1 MDQSIQ
7 KKFDSIA
14 PMISHTPMVEICYRY
29 RGELRRI
36 FAKAEYYNLTGSI
49 KDRVAFHV
57 LKKAY
62 EQGEIHPGD
71 TIVEATSG
79 NTGIS
84 FSAMGRFLGHPV
96 VIYMP
101 DWMSAER
108 KNLMLSYGA
117 EVRLVSREEGGFLG
131 SIEMTEE
138 LAKKGG
144 VFLPRQFSNEDNTQ
158 THYLTTGEEIVS
170 QLARLGLVPDGVVAG
185 VGTGGTVMGI
195 TRRLRDE
202 NPNAKGFPLEP
213 LSSPTLSTGYKI
225 GSHRIQGISDEFIP
239 ELLKLKELD
248 QVISVDDG
256 DALIM
261 ARMLSQQLG
270 LGVGVSSG
278 ANFVGCVLAQNLLGG
293 ESIMTTTFADDNKK
307 YLSTDYSDPQ
317 KMKEEYLSK
326 DIQLVSAK
334 AYR

>member
-1 MDQSIQ
+1 
-7 KKFDSIA
+7 
-14 PMISHTPMVEICYRY
+14 
-29 RGELRRI
+29 
-36 FAKAEYYNLTGSI
+36 
-49 KDRVAFHV
+49 
-57 LKKAY
+57 
-62 EQGEIHPGD
+62 
-71 TIVEATSG
+71 
-79 NTGIS
+79 
-84 FSAMGRFLGHPV
+84 
-96 VIYMP
+96 
-101 DWMSAER
+101 
-108 KNLMLSYGA
+108 
-117 EVRLVSREEGGFLG
+117 
-131 SIEMTEE
+131 MTEE

-202 NPNAKGFPLEP
+202 NLNAKGFPLEP